1 MQVSLQPSFQVLEY
15 AQKMRREWDER
26 ARLNAR
32 HYIADG
38 QSQWSDPEFWASG
51 EANVAETIL
60 TDMTNICQ
68 GKDPREM
75 RVLELGCG
83 VGRITRALAHVFGE
97 VHGVDVSEEMVHQA
111 RASLGSLPNVFIHQ
125 GDGLT
130 LKVLG
135 DLRFDFAYSCCV
147 FHHISSYEVIAS
159 YVAETCG
166 SLEPGALFKFE
177 VQGCTAVRTMLGDTW
192 VGVPFSEQQAREM
205 AERSGF
211 ELRYHVGAGEERFW
225 LWYFKNSN

>member
-1 MQVSLQPSFQVLEY
+1 
-15 AQKMRREWDER
+15 MRREWDDR

-38 QSQWSDPEFWASG
+38 QSRWSDSEFWRSG
-51 EANVAETIL
+51 EANVAETVL
-60 TDMTNICQ
+60 TDMINICQ
-68 GKDPREM
+68 GKNPKEM

-83 VGRITRALAHVFGE
+83 AGRVTRALAQVFGE
-97 VHGVDVSEEMVHQA
+97 VHGVDISEEMVQQA
-111 RASLGSLPNVFIHQ
+111 RTALGQLTNVFIHH

-159 YVAETCG
+159 YVAEAG
-166 SLEPGALFKFE
+166 RHLEPGTLFKFE
-177 VQGCTAVRTMLGDTW
+177 VQGCTTLKTTLGDTW
-192 VGVPFSEQQAREM
+192 LGVPFSEQQAREM
-205 AERSGF
+205 AERAGF
-211 ELRYHVGAGEERFW
+211 ELRYHVGGGEERFW
-225 LWYFKNSN
+225 LWYFKRSN